1 MSSASLPDHKF
12 SADVKR
18 KTLDLNASSFI
29 NVPQPKLLEESIVDG
44 SILRNL
50 RKKHSSIS
58 DSETESATC
67 ESTRLSLDNNDNAD
81 GKIAEFD
88 NIRAMIGVDKEL
100 IMDSLNYIDEHF
112 HLISYN
118 LAIKSGIMTLLLL
131 LLSNYSKESAI
142 YNFVKNILLKKT
154 KNLLR
159 NFEPTFPRSKVC
171 NNDTTDSSSVEKE
184 TTSPSFLTDSTT
196 NFHKKTSRIYH
207 QLNQLLRFN

>member
-1 MSSASLPDHKF
+1 M
-12 SADVKR
+12 
-18 KTLDLNASSFI
+18 
-29 NVPQPKLLEESIVDG
+29 
-44 SILRNL
+44 
-50 RKKHSSIS
+50 
-58 DSETESATC
+58 
-67 ESTRLSLDNNDNAD
+67 SLDNNDNAD

-100 IMDSLNYIDEHF
+100 VMDSLNYIDEHF

-196 NFHKKTSRIYH
+196 NFHKKNQPYLPSIEPISPFRLEESEVEI
-207 QLNQLLRFN
+207 QLSSQPVSSKPMKNTERETTDPLLNHIKKNHLRLKLSKPTPAFGDCWYEASCT